1 MRCEAIALAV
11 NYRYFVTICLNYT
24 IYQLSDALILQ
35 YKNVA
40 IMEGIKDK
48 VVVITG
54 ASSGIGAGAA
64 KKLVALGAKVVLA
77 ARRENELKA
86 LVQYLGSN
94 AIYVVTDVSKKTDL
108 DNLVQRSIE
117 KYGHVDVLWNNAGIM
132 PLSFFDEGHVEE
144 WDKMIDINIKGVLY
158 GINAVL
164 PHMLQRGEGHILA
177 TSSVGGLKTSPGI
190 GVYSGTKF
198 AVRAIMETLRE
209 EVAQTIKVT
218 TVFPGATESEL
229 GKDITSAKIK
239 ALYGNLKAMPKM
251 DEEAIANAV
260 IYAIS
265 QPGNINVNDIV
276 LRPLGQTR

>member
-1 MRCEAIALAV
+1 
-11 NYRYFVTICLNYT
+11 
-24 IYQLSDALILQ
+24 
-35 YKNVA
+35 
-40 IMEGIKDK
+40 MENIKDK
-48 VVVITG
+48 VIVITG

-64 KKLVALGAKVVLA
+64 RKLASFGAKVVLA
-77 ARRENELKA
+77 ARREDQLKA
-86 LVQYLGSN
+86 LVQELGKN
-94 AIYVVTDVSKKTDL
+94 TAYVLTDVSKRVDL
-108 DNLVQRSIE
+108 DNLIQTTIARF
-117 KYGHVDVLWNNAGIM
+117 GHVDVLWNNAGIM

-218 TVFPGATESEL
+218 TVFPGATQSEL
-229 GKDITSAKIK
+229 GNDITSPKIK
-239 ALYGNLKAMPKM
+239 ALYGNLTALPKM

-260 IYAIS
+260 VYAIS